1 MIGLADGT
9 LPASVLV
16 AAAGVGLSRRASGNR
31 ANWRSGTVVLL
42 VALAGT
48 IALGRPIVALLVAA
62 PAFAIGCAREDARRR
77 ARAARRDRA
86 VRRQL
91 PQALELLGSVLD
103 GGAPTY
109 VALSAIAD
117 RCDEP
122 LASALRDVA
131 GGAAPA
137 PPAMRAL
144 AALLRASDELGT
156 PLAGEV
162 RTLAEDT
169 REAIVRDTRLRA
181 AAAGPKL
188 MLVVGGLLAPAAL
201 LLIVGSEVLTV
212 IASLRGIG

>member
-1 MIGLADGT
+1 
-9 LPASVLV
+9 
-16 AAAGVGLSRRASGNR
+16 
-31 ANWRSGTVVLL
+31 
-42 VALAGT
+42 
-48 IALGRPIVALLVAA
+48 
-62 PAFAIGCAREDARRR
+62 
-77 ARAARRDRA
+77 
-86 VRRQL
+86 
-91 PQALELLGSVLD
+91 
-103 GGAPTY
+103 
-109 VALSAIAD
+109 
-117 RCDEP
+117 
-122 LASALRDVA
+122 
-131 GGAAPA
+131 
-137 PPAMRAL
+137 MRAL